1 MSETKITQFTYED
14 ENGNKYTMEA
24 GGGTIY
30 TVSLASG
37 AYGTIIGGTKIMEG
51 GTQEVIIKKPSS
63 TSDYEY
69 VLPED
74 ATTITTTNS
83 TLVKV
88 DTNLINSDYFA
99 LHITQPSNNVIVNP
113 SIEKHLVKGKI
124 ISMNLGNTTSAWG
137 TLHQYRVLK
146 NVGGNKYLVVA
157 MYEPTTSQQFNPS
170 GSGQT
175 YSGSSLDTYLNST
188 WYNTLSTTAKNAIV
202 SQTISQY
209 KYSSGSTSTSHMSY
223 ATYSSKTLVG
233 SLSRYVYA
241 LDVEDIE
248 MYFGGTGGS
257 VNATSQGSFT
267 TAQLMTLFYKST
279 GTISGKYFWL
289 RSADSSNSGYCWRVY
304 GSNGCVNYY
313 NCDNSYA
320 VRPAFTIDLS
330 KIDYSIVE

>member
-24 GGGTIY
+24 GGGTSYSISLSGSATMTGDTKISSDGTAIVIIKVPQGY
-30 TVSLASG
+30 GSPTITSTNASIVFNNKVSTLQYMLILANATGNVTLSVTLNPITKG
-37 AYGTIIGGTKIMEG
+37 SLINLYLGNTAVAYGTMN
-51 GTQEVIIKKPSS
+51 
-63 TSDYEY
+63 EY
-69 VLPED
+69 RILR
-74 ATTITTTNS
+74 
-83 TLVKV
+83 
-88 DTNLINSDYFA
+88 
-99 LHITQPSNNVIVNP
+99 Q
-113 SIEKHLVKGKI
+113 
-124 ISMNLGNTTSAWG
+124 ISGS
-137 TLHQYRVLK
+137 
-146 NVGGNKYLVVA
+146 KYLVVA

-175 YSGSSLDTYLNST
+175 YSSSSLDTYLNST
-188 WYNTLSTTAKNAIV
+188 WYNTLSTTAKAAIV

-223 ATYSSKTLVG
+223 ATYSSKALVG

-257 VNATSQGSFT
+257 ASATTQGTYT
-267 TAQLMTLFYKST
+267 TSDLMTLFYKST

-289 RSADSSNSGYCWRVY
+289 RSANSSNSSNCWYVDGHSGYVN
-304 GSNGCVNYY
+304 SNYYY
-313 NCDNSYA
+313 NCFA